1 MRGKG
6 HTTQTERTKGAKDDI
21 LVFRVD
27 PIYRNIFAE
36 RVRYMACRLTSD
48 ISIKDFHLYL
58 MHNPVLGKYLGCP
71 ECWTQCMMQTIFSSL
86 LFPNINPV
94 RNLWYLSIAASQ
106 MPTADIELFSHQPK
120 LKILE
125 YILKFKIWIQK
136 YY

>member
-48 ISIKDFHLYL
+48 ISEKMLTTSDQVQDEVTNLKTLI
-58 MHNPVLGKYLGCP
+58 
-71 ECWTQCMMQTIFSSL
+71 SL
-86 LFPNINPV
+86 NILLVIGNNYNFQ
-94 RNLWYLSIAASQ
+94 NLNKHI
-106 MPTADIELFSHQPK
+106 I
-120 LKILE
+120 I
-125 YILKFKIWIQK
+125 
-136 YY
+136 